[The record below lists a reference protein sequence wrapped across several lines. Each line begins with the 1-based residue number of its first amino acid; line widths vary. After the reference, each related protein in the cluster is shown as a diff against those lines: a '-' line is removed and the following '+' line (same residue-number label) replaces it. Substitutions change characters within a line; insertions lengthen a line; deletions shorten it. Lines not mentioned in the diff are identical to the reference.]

1 MNTYNETSL
10 CLCRTVLFALAVFL
24 SAVVL
29 AVGLVLGA
37 VFASFF
43 IENIVAVAIF
53 GIIALLL
60 FIITAVIRYCRGC
73 GCGCD

>member
-10 CLCRTVLFALAVFL
+10 CLCRTVLFALAAFL

-29 AVGLVLGA
+29 TVGVVLGA
-37 VFASFF
+37 VFSTFF
-43 IENIVAVAIF
+43 LVNIVAVAIF

-60 FIITAVIRYCRGC
+60 LIITAVIRYCRGY